1 MQHLYNYTAW
11 AAYQDFTV
19 ISSITP
25 VTGLFLARKG
35 ACSLKK
41 IPTEQNGLYISF
53 FVVCLINKPF
63 QMNLIGLAYQNC
75 NKGNE

>member
-1 MQHLYNYTAW
+1 MQHSYNYTAW
-11 AAYQDFTV
+11 AAYHDFTV

-25 VTGLFLARKG
+25 VTGLFPARKG
-35 ACSLKK
+35 ARSLKK
-41 IPTEQNGLYISF
+41 IPTEQNGL

-63 QMNLIGLAYQNC
+63 QMNLIGLAYENC